1 MTEPASGTIGVITA
15 LGLISIAPWVDTNA
29 LMGSC
34 LGAGLVAYN
43 KTDIPPFKR
52 LGALVFSA
60 TLGYLMAD
68 EVVSLTVISETSAGG
83 FVGAIAIVPLA
94 MKLIS
99 TLDTIDFNDVL
110 NKWRGTK

>member
-1 MTEPASGTIGVITA
+1 MAEPTSGTLGAIAA
-15 LGLISIAPWVDTNA
+15 LGLISIAPWVDTGA
-29 LMGSC
+29 LMGAC

-43 KTDIPPFKR
+43 KADLAPFKR

-68 EVVSLTVISETSAGG
+68 EVVTLTVVNETSTGG

-94 MKLIS
+94 VSLIS
-99 TLDTIDFNDVL
+99 ALDKIDFIEII
-110 NKWRGTK
+110 KSWRSPR